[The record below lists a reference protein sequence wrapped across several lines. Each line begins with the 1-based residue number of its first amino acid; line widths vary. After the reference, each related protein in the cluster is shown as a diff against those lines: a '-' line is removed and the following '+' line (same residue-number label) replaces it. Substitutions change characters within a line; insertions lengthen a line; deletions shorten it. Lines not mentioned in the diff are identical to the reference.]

1 MTPPPL
7 PPATDPTPTPA
18 GGPRKRSL
26 VVIGA
31 GMACHALVR
40 RLDELG
46 GLSHHEVTIVGEEPR
61 PCYDRVHLTDYFSGK
76 SADDLLLSPR
86 DWYERHGVRL
96 MTGARAVA
104 IHRGDRRLEL
114 DRGDALPYDLLVL
127 ATGSRPF
134 IPPIEGADLPGVFVY
149 RTVEDLE
156 SIQDYAKG
164 CASAA
169 VLGGGLLGLEAGK
182 AVYDMGL
189 NAHVIEMAPGLM
201 PRQLNTAAAELLQS
215 EVESLGVEVHTL
227 RRTERIEAEGD
238 RRVLRFSGHDPLTA
252 DMVIIS
258 AGIRPRDELA
268 REATLACGERGGVA
282 IDARLRTEDPNV
294 FAIGECASFNGQ
306 LFGLVGP
313 CYEMAEALAT
323 NLVALAMGAPADAR
337 FRGEATASRLKLL
350 GVDVSTLGVPIG
362 ESAGAAM
369 LVHNGDGCSRSLL
382 VEQGRLV
389 GAIGVGD
396 WPERERLSGLIATR
410 GRVSTRQTRRFVE
423 SGSLWG
429 AGEGVS
435 VLEWPASSTI
445 CSCLNISRGQLTD
458 ALQSGADTVEKLAE
472 STGASTVCGSCR
484 NLLCDLAGQP
494 AVATGPRGRVGLL
507 VASCVVLLATPVL
520 LGVGPLPVAETVQS
534 QWRAVDKLWQDD
546 FAKQVTGFSLVGVA
560 TFSLL
565 LSLRK
570 RFAWFSLGDF
580 SLWRGVH
587 GMLGA
592 VTVAGFC
599 VHTGLN
605 MGANLTFA
613 LAATFLLLNVLGAM
627 TGFAASLESRLTG
640 PWGRRL
646 RAWRPKLTQAH
657 LWLFWPIPALV
668 AFHIVQV
675 YYY

>member
-1 MTPPPL
+1 MPPPADVS
-7 PPATDPTPTPA
+7 PPASHDAASPTRRRP
-18 GGPRKRSL
+18 L
-26 VVIGA
+26 VIVGA

-46 GLSHHEVTIVGEEPR
+46 TLDHYDVTIVGEEPR
-61 PCYDRVHLTDYFSGK
+61 PCYDRVHLTDYFSGA
-76 SADDLLLSPR
+76 SAEDLLLSPR
-86 DWYERHGVRL
+86 GWYEARGVR
-96 MTGARAVA
+96 MVTDARVVSLN
-104 IHRGDRRLEL
+104 RGDRTVELEG
-114 DRGDALPYDLLVL
+114 GDALPYELLVL

-134 IPPIEGADLPGVFVY
+134 VPPIEGADLPGVFVY
-149 RTVEDLE
+149 RTIEDLE
-156 SIQDYAKG
+156 AIQDYAKG
-164 CASAA
+164 CSSAA

-201 PRQLNTAAAELLQS
+201 PRQLNAAAAELLQT

-227 RRTERIEAEGD
+227 RRTERIEVDGD
-238 RRVLRFSGHDPLTA
+238 RRVLKFAGHDPLTT

-268 REATLACGERGGVA
+268 RQAGLACGPRGGIAV
-282 IDARLRTEDPNV
+282 DGRLRTEDPVV
-294 FAIGECASFNGQ
+294 FAIGECVSFDEQ

-313 CYEMAEALAT
+313 CYEMAETLAG
-323 NLVALAMGAPADAR
+323 NLAAFATGEPADAE

-362 ESAGAAM
+362 EATGAAV
-369 LVHNGDGCSRSLL
+369 LVHQGEGYSRSLL
-382 VEQGRLV
+382 VEDGRLI

-396 WPERERLSGLIATR
+396 WPERERLSGVIATR

-429 AGEGVS
+429 VGEGAS

-458 ALQSGADTVEKLAE
+458 AMQAGADTAEKLAE

-484 NLLCDLAGQP
+484 NLLCDLAGQSE
-494 AVATGPRGRVGLL
+494 VATGPRGRVGLL
-507 VASCVVLLATPVL
+507 IASCLVLLAIPVL

-534 QWRAVDKLWQDD
+534 QWRAIDKLWQND
-546 FAKQVTGFSLVGVA
+546 FAKQVTGFSLLGVA
-560 TFSLL
+560 TVSLL

-570 RFAWFSLGDF
+570 RLAWFSLGDF

-599 VHTGLN
+599 IHTGLSL
-605 MGANLTFA
+605 GANLTFA

-640 PWGRRL
+640 DWGRRL
-646 RAWRPKLTQAH
+646 RAWRPRLTQAH